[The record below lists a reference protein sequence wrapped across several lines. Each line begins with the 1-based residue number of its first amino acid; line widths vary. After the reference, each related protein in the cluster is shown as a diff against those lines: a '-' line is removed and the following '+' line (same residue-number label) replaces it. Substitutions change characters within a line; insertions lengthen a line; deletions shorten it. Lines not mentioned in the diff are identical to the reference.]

1 VCGALTMQCASG
13 AWQSVPCT
21 DGHPCVLPQARN
33 CHTRYQEYHRCMAQT
48 GGDEEKCSP
57 FARAYRSLCPTEWIE
72 RWNEAREEGRW
83 TGRY

>member
-1 VCGALTMQCASG
+1 M
-13 AWQSVPCT
+13 
-21 DGHPCVLPQARN
+21 LPQARN

>member
-1 VCGALTMQCASG
+1 
-13 AWQSVPCT
+13 
-21 DGHPCVLPQARN
+21 
-33 CHTRYQEYHRCMAQT
+33 MAQT

-83 TGRY
+83 TGRYLGCSLRTC